1 MKAKVEVKR
10 NLKLNNL
17 KSFSVITLMILAFAS
32 GKIVAADEF
41 KLWHASGSSVDK
53 ELVHLNDDSKKE
65 AIKML
70 EDKKHEDFVKKFSS
84 EPFQMIEGI
93 KELLVKKEKA
103 IDDDSKVTDKVKAK
117 EEARKELIDAM
128 KKVDDKHFGSDKA
141 KAFFISAIEEAT
153 KDINSAILLEKL
165 FGTELA
171 KQILALRGE
180 KKEEVPPA
188 PGVNPPVAGTTPTPT
203 PGVRELTD
211 DELKAQAQQ
220 ICDIV
225 KKNPTQIQQ
234 PPADPENAA
243 LKSEIEQLKN
253 ALNDTLN
260 KVSEIGT
267 PSPVNNQAQK
277 REKGLEE
284 ILPGLLANALG
295 NDDKN
300 NDVAQPQQQQ
310 PFFPQQRNDRDN
322 QDPNQFNQDLPQP
335 QQQQAGMPFFPG
347 MFGSTSSATQVPV
360 RLDLPSASGREE
372 LKSAQSVIASLESR
386 QPIASQLSF
395 NAGIPELVMAKAKV
409 SSQLKT
415 AQAALNNA
423 REQGSRLDEQLEELK
438 DGGRAALAPNVK
450 QKQAQLQ
457 QLVTT
462 KKAQM
467 DQQKQTLMMLA
478 PEQRDQ
484 IMPMIQMLQ
493 QEVTTA
499 EADLNNYNAQVEVA
513 IESGNAQIKAM
524 AKRRDQLNSAATKLE
539 SQIAGLKEDE
549 ASAQQLIN
557 TNLQMQQQQQ
567 VQQGGVPNI
576 NRIQGA
582 GRSPVPS
589 RIMSGA
595 MSGNT
600 NVMRGSL
607 AGQSTAAKK

>member
-41 KLWHASGSSVDK
+41 KLWHASGSQADK
-53 ELVHLNDDSKKE
+53 ELIHLDDDSKKD
-65 AIKML
+65 AVKML
-70 EDKKHEDFVKKFSS
+70 EDKKHEDFVKKFAL

-93 KELLVKKEKA
+93 KEVLIKKDKA
-103 IDDDSKVTDKVKAK
+103 IDDDSKITDKDKAK
-117 EEARKELIDAM
+117 ADARKELIEAL

-141 KAFFISAIEEAT
+141 KEFLISAIVEAS
-153 KDINSAILLEKL
+153 KDIKSAILLEKL

-171 KQILALRGE
+171 KTILALRGE
-180 KKEEVPPA
+180 KEKIEKPEPPVTVQPTPSPTPKPGQE
-188 PGVNPPVAGTTPTPT
+188 PGVGEV
-203 PGVRELTD
+203 TD
-211 DELKAQAQQ
+211 EQLKAQAQQ
-220 ICDIV
+220 ICDKFKVV
-225 KKNPTQIQQ
+225 KPTTV
-234 PPADPENAA
+234 PADPENAA
-243 LKSEIEQLKN
+243 LKAEIEQLKN
-253 ALNDTLN
+253 ALNETLN
-260 KVSEIGT
+260 KVSEVAVN
-267 PSPVNNQAQK
+267 PVNNQAQK

-295 NDDKN
+295 NNDDR
-300 NDVAQPQQQQ
+300 NDEVAQPQQQQ
-310 PFFPQQRNDRDN
+310 PFFPQSNNRREE

-335 QQQQAGMPFFPG
+335 TQATANQMPFFPG
-347 MFGSTSSATQVPV
+347 MTSGSSLQVPV
-360 RLDLPSASGREE
+360 RLDLPTQSGREE

-386 QPIASQLSF
+386 QPLASTLSF

-409 SSQLKT
+409 SSQLKS
-415 AQAALNNA
+415 AQASLNNA
-423 REQGSRLDEQLEELK
+423 REQASRLDEQLEELK
-438 DGGRAALAPNVK
+438 DGGRAALSPSVK
-450 QKQAQLQ
+450 QRQAQLQ
-457 QLVTT
+457 QAVQT
-462 KKAQM
+462 KKSQL

-484 IMPMIQMLQ
+484 VMPMLQMLQ

-513 IESGNAQIKAM
+513 IEQGNSQIKAM

-557 TNLQMQQQQQ
+557 SNLQMQQQP
-567 VQQGGVPNI
+567 QQGLTPNI

-582 GRSPVPS
+582 GRSPISNRV
-589 RIMSGA
+589 MSGA

-600 NVMRGSL
+600 STMRGSL
-607 AGQSTAAKK
+607 GAQSTMLKK